1 MKKLI
6 LILFA
11 LSIPFLA
18 VYSQDSYIKNRWDIK
33 AGYARY
39 DGLWMTK
46 TKMKP
51 TYANYR
57 IEANY
62 GLLDFLEVGGYLG
75 YSRFTAFVPQVG
87 KIVSEN
93 HDAPF
98 FGVDLNFHPLTFLLK
113 KPDFRFDLY
122 LLARYGGIY
131 FFSPE
136 GYDPQRGFEFQYH
149 HGAGLAF
156 YLTKHF
162 GIFSEYS
169 YGIPTVPSWSMRF
182 GLSLKFH

>member
-1 MKKLI
+1 MKKQI

-11 LSIPFLA
+11 LITSFPALDA
-18 VYSQDSYIKNRWDIK
+18 QDSYIKDRWNLK

-39 DGLWMTK
+39 DGLWLTK

-51 TYANYR
+51 TFPNYR

-62 GLLDFLEVGGYLG
+62 GLLEFLEVGGYLG
-75 YSRFTAFVPQVG
+75 YSRFTAFVPQTG
-87 KIVSEN
+87 DIISEN

-98 FGVDLNFHPLTFLLK
+98 FGVGLNFHPLSFLIK

-131 FFSPE
+131 FSSPE
-136 GYDPQRGFEFQYH
+136 GYVPQRGFQFQYH

-156 YLTKHF
+156 YLTKHI
-162 GIFSEYS
+162 GIFGEYS
-169 YGIPTVPSWSMRF
+169 YGIPTVPSWSLRL
-182 GLSLKFH
+182 GVSGKF